1 MKAII
6 YCRVSTKEQAEQGY
20 SLEAQEKD
28 CKEFALNKGYEVD
41 RLFIE
46 RGESA
51 KTQDR
56 PELIKLLKYSFE
68 NKKQLSALIIWKY
81 DRLARNLTDH
91 LELINKLS
99 SYGLN
104 VLSVTENNDNTPSGR
119 AIRSI
124 LGAVSQYE
132 NEIRGERTT
141 KGMKEAL
148 LQGRW
153 VFRVPKG
160 YARSIDNKNKP
171 MLIPSQESKY
181 IKEIFKLAETGLY
194 RQVDIVN
201 MLRKQGYKE
210 LTENKLNRILR
221 NPLYAGLIKVSWLPD
236 MIEAIHEAIISKDTF
251 YKVQLLLDG
260 KRPSFAPRVRSN
272 PDFPLRNF
280 VKCSKCE
287 KKLTGSWS
295 KGRKNKY
302 AYYHCRTKGCSLYVK
317 KEALETSFYELLKS
331 IQPSADILNLFE
343 AIVLDVWKNK
353 QAEQIK
359 EEYRLEKELKALEEK
374 KDRLD
379 ELIIKG
385 TFDEATYKRKIED
398 INNDIIVKRTEL
410 NETKIELNDVG
421 SCLNYCKAFMGNIAN
436 LWANAGLDLR
446 QRFQSLVFPEGIA
459 FDGEKFGT
467 AKISPIFE
475 QLQMKHASK
484 TSLVALTGVE
494 PVFTP

>member
-160 YARSIDNKNKP
+160 YARSIDNKRADAYP
-171 MLIPSQESKY
+171 FS
-181 IKEIFKLAETGLY
+181 
-194 RQVDIVN
+194 
-201 MLRKQGYKE
+201 
-210 LTENKLNRILR
+210 
-221 NPLYAGLIKVSWLPD
+221 
-236 MIEAIHEAIISKDTF
+236 
-251 YKVQLLLDG
+251 G
-260 KRPSFAPRVRSN
+260 K
-272 PDFPLRNF
+272 
-280 VKCSKCE
+280 
-287 KKLTGSWS
+287 
-295 KGRKNKY
+295 
-302 AYYHCRTKGCSLYVK
+302 
-317 KEALETSFYELLKS
+317 
-331 IQPSADILNLFE
+331 
-343 AIVLDVWKNK
+343 
-353 QAEQIK
+353 
-359 EEYRLEKELKALEEK
+359 
-374 KDRLD
+374 
-379 ELIIKG
+379 
-385 TFDEATYKRKIED
+385 
-398 INNDIIVKRTEL
+398 
-410 NETKIELNDVG
+410 
-421 SCLNYCKAFMGNIAN
+421 
-436 LWANAGLDLR
+436 
-446 QRFQSLVFPEGIA
+446 
-459 FDGEKFGT
+459 
-467 AKISPIFE
+467 
-475 QLQMKHASK
+475 
-484 TSLVALTGVE
+484 
-494 PVFTP
+494 